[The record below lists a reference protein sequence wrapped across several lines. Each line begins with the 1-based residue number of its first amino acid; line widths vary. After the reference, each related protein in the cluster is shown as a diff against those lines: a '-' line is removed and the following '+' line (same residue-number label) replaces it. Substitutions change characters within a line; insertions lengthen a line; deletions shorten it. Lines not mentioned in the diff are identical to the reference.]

1 MNALKTTQ
9 IIELTTLL
17 IILAQFVKW
26 AVII

>member
-17 IILAQFVKW
+17 IIIAQLAKW
-26 AVII
+26 AVIL